1 MHIILQILDYFFV
14 GLHTFI
20 VLFNLF
26 GWIWARF
33 RRWNLA
39 LLILTGL
46 SWFGLGIFYGWGYCP
61 LTDWHFRVL
70 QGLGRT
76 PQETSY
82 ISYLLNRLLQLKVDD
97 TLVDSA
103 TLICFMVALVT
114 SVILNIR
121 GLRLKDK
128 G

>member
-1 MHIILQILDYFFV
+1 MHVILQILDYLFV

-20 VLFNLF
+20 VIFNLF
-26 GWIWARF
+26 GWAWARF

-61 LTDWHFRVL
+61 LTDWHFTIL
-70 QGLGRT
+70 EKLGKT
-76 PQETSY
+76 PNETSY
-82 ISYLLNRLLQLKVDD
+82 ISYLLNRLLGLKVDEM
-97 TLVDSA
+97 LVDNTTFFGFIA
-103 TLICFMVALVT
+103 ALLT

-121 GLRLKDK
+121 DLRIKDK
-128 G
+128 K